1 MRKAT
6 CLLLVTVLLL
16 STNLFSQKRNY
27 IQDPTLGISFSL
39 FDFPTAQYIEATSLR
54 QTFRDKQFFRLKEMK
69 PGLGISYME
78 GLSNHFDA
86 MVSLAGV
93 FLDYPMEGRPVT
105 GTDYFLLE
113 LDASL
118 KAKLLSNRYWL
129 SPYLQL
135 GAGVSKYK
143 GYYGAY
149 IPAGAGL
156 QINLFDEAFILINSQ
171 YRIPVVNSTT
181 TAHFYNSLGIA
192 GRIGTK
198 KKPKE
203 PTPVP
208 MPQIEPPS
216 DRDSDGIVD
225 SLDACPD
232 KKGLAQFKGCA
243 DTDGDGIADNED
255 KCPDQKGVARYQ
267 GCPIPDTDGDGVN
280 EEEDKCPT
288 EKGVARYQGCP
299 IPDKDK
305 DGVND
310 EQDKCPD
317 LPGVAANNGCP
328 EIKEE
333 VRKRVDVASQNIF
346 FATGS
351 YKLLAKS
358 NKSLN
363 DIAKLLSEDPNLKID
378 IEGHTDNVGK
388 PEKNKVLSEQRAG
401 SVLNYLKTK
410 GVDESR
416 LVAKGFGQEQ
426 PVADNKTAAGKA
438 KNRRVELKLHYD

>member
-1 MRKAT
+1 MRKIAF
-6 CLLLVTVLLL
+6 LLLAAISLHFQ
-16 STNLFSQKRNY
+16 LFSQKRSY
-27 IQDPTLGISFSL
+27 IQDPTLGVSFTL
-39 FDFPTAQYIEATSLR
+39 FDFRTAQYIEATSLR

-69 PGLGISYME
+69 PGLALSYTE

-86 MVSLAGV
+86 TATFAGA
-93 FLDYPMEGRPVT
+93 FLDYPMEKRQPF

-113 LDASL
+113 GDASIR
-118 KAKLLSNRYWL
+118 AKLLSNRYVVTPFAQVGIGA
-129 SPYLQL
+129 SSYAGYFGAFIPM
-135 GAGVSKYK
+135 GAGV
-143 GYYGAY
+143 
-149 IPAGAGL
+149 
-156 QINLFDEAFILINSQ
+156 QVNLFDEAFILLQSQ

-181 TAHFYNSLGIA
+181 TAHFFNSFGIA
-192 GRIGTK
+192 GKIGSK

-203 PTPVP
+203 ITVVA
-208 MPQIEPPS
+208 MPQVQAPP
-216 DRDSDGIVD
+216 DRDGDGIID

-232 KKGLAQFKGCA
+232 AKGLAELKGCP
-243 DTDGDGIADNED
+243 DSDGDSVADAED
-255 KCPDQKGVARYQ
+255 KCPNEKGLARYQ

-280 EEEDKCPT
+280 NEEDKCPN

-310 EQDKCPD
+310 EEDKCPD

-333 VRKRVDVASQNIF
+333 VRKRVDVASRNIF

-363 DIAKLLSEDPNLKID
+363 DIVKLLNEDPNLKID

-388 PEKNKVLSEQRAG
+388 PESNKVLSEQRAG
-401 SVLNYLKTK
+401 SVLNYFKGK

-416 LVAKGFGQEQ
+416 LLSKGFGQEQ
-426 PVADNKTAAGKA
+426 PVADNKTAAGKS